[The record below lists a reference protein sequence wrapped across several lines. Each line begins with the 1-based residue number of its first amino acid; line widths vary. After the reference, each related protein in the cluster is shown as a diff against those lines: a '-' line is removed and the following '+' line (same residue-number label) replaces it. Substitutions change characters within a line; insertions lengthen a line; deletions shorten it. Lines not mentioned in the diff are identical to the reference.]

1 MLRVDTERR
10 FSLDS
15 ARDGEPFDKLRA
27 LSLSRGLSN
36 HYPDLKIGVWRRRTY
51 QSKFHRK
58 EGNDLDTWI
67 LRLFLFLICGASGY
81 FLANGISPQM
91 GLWGFFGGL
100 LLSALTLLM
109 EDRLRRAS
117 LKNLLGSF
125 VGLILGVILA
135 NLISNIFSPFFFNE
149 QQTALSLYG
158 ILYGVCGYTGLRI
171 GLKKGAEF
179 HLPSWGPTGKSLPR
193 NGIAKILD
201 TSVII
206 DGRIADI
213 SETGFMEGPLLIPQ
227 FVLGELQH
235 IADSHDPIKRTRGK
249 RGLEILHHIQKQV
262 NVDVRIV
269 DTDYPS
275 VKEVD
280 AKLIELAKEVQGKII
295 TNDSNLN
302 KVAGLQGIEVL
313 NINALANSLKPV
325 VLPGED
331 MNAKIVKEGKEMGQG
346 VAYLDD
352 GTMIVVDNGRRQIG
366 KNVDVIVTSILQTP
380 AGRMIFARLKE
391 EVNRENRGKDYYYP
405 LDSEF

>member
-1 MLRVDTERR
+1 
-10 FSLDS
+10 
-15 ARDGEPFDKLRA
+15 
-27 LSLSRGLSN
+27 
-36 HYPDLKIGVWRRRTY
+36 
-51 QSKFHRK
+51 
-58 EGNDLDTWI
+58 LDTWI

-109 EDRLRRAS
+109 EDRLRRVS

-193 NGIAKILD
+193 DGIAKILD

>member
-1 MLRVDTERR
+1 M
-10 FSLDS
+10 
-15 ARDGEPFDKLRA
+15 
-27 LSLSRGLSN
+27 
-36 HYPDLKIGVWRRRTY
+36 
-51 QSKFHRK
+51 
-58 EGNDLDTWI
+58 DTWI
-67 LRLFLFLICGASGY
+67 LRLFLFLVCGASGY
-81 FLANGISPQM
+81 FLTKGISPRM

-109 EDRLRRAS
+109 EDRLRRVS
-117 LKNLLGSF
+117 LRNLLGSF
-125 VGLILGVILA
+125 IGLILGVILA
-135 NLISNIFSPFFFNE
+135 NLIFNIFSPFLFNE
-149 QQTALSLYG
+149 QQTVLPLYG
-158 ILYGVCGYTGLRI
+158 LLYGVCGYTGLRI
-171 GLKKGAEF
+171 GLKMGAEF
-179 HLPSWGPTGKSLPR
+179 HLPGLNPMGKNLPR
-193 NGIAKILD
+193 GGIAKILD

-213 SETGFMEGPLLIPQ
+213 SETGFIEGPLLIPQ

-280 AKLIELAKEVQGKII
+280 AKLIELAKEVSGKII

-366 KNVDVIVTSILQTP
+366 KNVDVIVTSVLQTP

>member
-1 MLRVDTERR
+1 V
-10 FSLDS
+10 
-15 ARDGEPFDKLRA
+15 
-27 LSLSRGLSN
+27 
-36 HYPDLKIGVWRRRTY
+36 
-51 QSKFHRK
+51 
-58 EGNDLDTWI
+58 NDLDTWI

-81 FLANGISPQM
+81 FLTKGISPRM
-91 GLWGFFGGL
+91 GLWGLFGGL

-109 EDRLRRAS
+109 EDRLRKAS

-125 VGLILGVILA
+125 IGLILGVILA
-135 NLISNIFSPFFFNE
+135 NLISNIFFPFFFNE
-149 QQTALSLYG
+149 QQTALPLYG
-158 ILYGVCGYTGLRI
+158 LLYGVCGYTGLRI
-171 GLKKGAEF
+171 GLKKGTEF
-179 HLPSWGPTGKSLPR
+179 HLSRGPRDWNPMGKNLPR
-193 NGIAKILD
+193 DGIAKILD

-213 SETGFMEGPLLIPQ
+213 SETGFVEGPLLIPQ

-269 DTDYPS
+269 ETDYPS

-280 AKLIELAKEVQGKII
+280 AKLIELAKEVSGKII

-366 KNVDVIVTSILQTP
+366 KNVDVIVTSVLQTP